1 VKAGYVVTCV
11 GDTGEFSLIPSRTG
25 ATLADRVSQHVL
37 NQFAPDYVRYS
48 FLQRASDERQ
58 YCSPLVDLPM
68 NSIMRSKYHEYAEY
82 HTSLDN
88 LDFITD
94 ASMRESVA
102 MYQQCV
108 LALEG
113 NCITRASTIGEPQ
126 LGKRGL
132 YPTTGGQVQ
141 QSDVSDIV
149 DLLALSDGQSDLLD
163 IATRMGRPISELVRI
178 AELLRQHQ
186 LLTIKTIK

>member
-1 VKAGYVVTCV
+1 
-11 GDTGEFSLIPSRTG
+11 
-25 ATLADRVSQHVL
+25 
-37 NQFAPDYVRYS
+37 
-48 FLQRASDERQ
+48 
-58 YCSPLVDLPM
+58 
-68 NSIMRSKYHEYAEY
+68 
-82 HTSLDN
+82 
-88 LDFITD
+88 
-94 ASMRESVA
+94 MRESVA

-149 DLLALSDGQSDLLD
+149 DLLALSDGQTDLLD

-178 AELLRQHQ
+178 AELLQQHQ
-186 LLTIKTIK
+186 LLTIKPIK

>member
-1 VKAGYVVTCV
+1 
-11 GDTGEFSLIPSRTG
+11 
-25 ATLADRVSQHVL
+25 
-37 NQFAPDYVRYS
+37 
-48 FLQRASDERQ
+48 
-58 YCSPLVDLPM
+58 M
-68 NSIMRSKYHEYAEY
+68 NSIMRSKYHEYPEY

-88 LDFITD
+88 LDFISD
-94 ASMRESVA
+94 MSLRESVA

-113 NCITRASTIGEPQ
+113 NCVPLAKTVGEPQ

-149 DLLALSDGQSDLLD
+149 DLHALSDGQSDLLD

-178 AELLRQHQ
+178 VELLRQHQ
-186 LLTIKTIK
+186 LLTVKRSK